1 MKDYHAQRKTL
12 IEEMS
17 RIERMQRGRLTEE
30 YRQRE
35 VEGKVRESG
44 PYFKHQV
51 WSEGKNVSRRVKA
64 DEARRLRD
72 DIAGL
77 DRFKEL
83 SAQYIEATVAMTNEA
98 GDAEGKK
105 PQDSLAGAFRR
116 DRAFCGECDGAAPRR
131 GSGQHGVAG
140 AGP

>member
-1 MKDYHAQRKTL
+1 MEDYTEQRRIL

-35 VEGKVRESG
+35 VDGQIRESG

-51 WSEGKNVSRRVKA
+51 WRDGRNVSRRVKA
-64 DEARRLRD
+64 DEAQQLRE
-72 DIAGL
+72 DIEGL

-83 SAQYIEATVAMTNEA
+83 SAQYIEATVAMTDESS
-98 GDAEGKK
+98 GDEGKK
-105 PQDSLAGAFRR
+105 N
-116 DRAFCGECDGAAPRR
+116 
-131 GSGQHGVAG
+131 SG
-140 AGP
+140 

>member
-1 MKDYHAQRKTL
+1 MQDYQEQRKTL

-17 RIERMQRGRLTEE
+17 RIDRMQRGRLTEE

-35 VEGKVRESG
+35 VDGEVRESG

-51 WSEGKNVSRRVKA
+51 WCEGKNVSRRIKA
-64 DEARRLRD
+64 DQAQQLRE

-83 SAQYIEATVAMTNEA
+83 SAQYIETTVAMTDEV
-98 GDAEGKK
+98 GDGEGKK
-105 PQDSLAGAFRR
+105 NSR
-116 DRAFCGECDGAAPRR
+116 
-131 GSGQHGVAG
+131 
-140 AGP
+140 